1 MNASGDDTDTT
12 PPSGIS
18 EWRWRYFSEEEKG
31 IIKERRRIYEEE
43 KRSIELEQKRSAPL
57 FSKQTLI
64 VAGVYL
70 LGCVLIY
77 SGIPQSLLDWC
88 GTGQWK
94 YQPETEFFYVL
105 VGSAVQLIRPFL
117 AAWMIG
123 FVIAVPVMFAWFLWV
138 SFKSFIKRLFHRD
151 HE

>member
-1 MNASGDDTDTT
+1 M
-12 PPSGIS
+12 
-18 EWRWRYFSEEEKG
+18 RWRLFSEEEKR
-31 IIKERRRIYEEE
+31 IIKQRRRIYEEE
-43 KRSIELEQKRSAPL
+43 KRSIELEQERSAPL
-57 FSKQTLI
+57 FSKRTKI

-77 SGIPQSLLDWC
+77 FGIPQSIIELC

-94 YQPETEFFYVL
+94 YQPETEFFGVL

-117 AAWMIG
+117 AVW
-123 FVIAVPVMFAWFLWV
+123 VIAIPVVFVWGLWV
-138 SFKSFIKRLFHRD
+138 WSAGVFQSFRRRLFHHD